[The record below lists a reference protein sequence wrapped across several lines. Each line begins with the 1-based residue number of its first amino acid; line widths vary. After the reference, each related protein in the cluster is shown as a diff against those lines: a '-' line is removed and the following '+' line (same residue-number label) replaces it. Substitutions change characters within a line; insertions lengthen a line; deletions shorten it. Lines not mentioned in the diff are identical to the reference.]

1 MAGPD
6 YFAIRDRIDNTLI
19 ESSLN
24 YYQDL
29 FGFAHRFYIRD
40 EESRRTFAT
49 EHAPVGIQSVDYSF
63 TVGNKTFTIIVRE
76 MTVIPSIHR
85 RITALLFWRLP
96 VKPRNLIPAMIGIL
110 SLHW

>member
-1 MAGPD
+1 MTDAAGKQLEANIWLALITLQ
-6 YFAIRDRIDNTLI
+6 YVTACNTLI

-85 RITALLFWRLP
+85 
-96 VKPRNLIPAMIGIL
+96 G
-110 SLHW
+110 